1 MNARQRAAA
10 FAGVSAHVADVARAE
25 TDHRASLLAQ
35 RRVHQLARLTRSQ
48 HFAGRR
54 IHRLHEDL
62 VLHDVQA
69 VVRLARSGA
78 GTVDIGQAVEV
89 DHLRAPEVLDGLAR
103 GLDGATR
110 LAGHDDGVDVE
121 VFLGVEALLLGD
133 LAEVPR
139 VGRRRPDDGGLVLLE
154 HEQQAVG
161 RHGAHPD
168 GQRAQALR
176 ADDVGAAHVQGEVQ
190 AVHVAV
196 VRAHARLPEQTS
208 LGVLPQVE
216 VLLREGADRG
226 HARRAR
232 RGGHEDDLFLGHG
245 AHLAEEAAHMLR
257 LALRLL
263 VAEGELRDVVE
274 RFDVARLHA
283 GLVER
288 ALVVHCV
295 VVCVGHHVLQA
306 LKLQRLKLRPRHA
319 FDLRIIVLLIV
330 GDVLRH
336 GCSLFVC
343 VSLLVS
349 PLRAVSPQAFARL
362 HVPGAFAHASRALA
376 LRRPPCAL
384 GPAELSIANVSHETF
399 VRYQGLCAQCS
410 VLHET
415 TNATQTQ
422 PFGSF
427 DVLMVCYRWSR

>member
-35 RRVHQLARLTRSQ
+35 RRVHKLARLTRSQ

-176 ADDVGAAHVQGEVQ
+176 ADDVRAAHVQGEVQ

-343 VSLLVS
+343 VSLLVL
-349 PLRAVSPQAFARL
+349 PLRAVSPRAFARL
-362 HVPGAFAHASRALA
+362 RVPGAFAHASRALS
-376 LRRPPCAL
+376 LRRQPCAL
-384 GPAELSIANVSHETF
+384 GPAELSVAMFHVKHSFATR
-399 VRYQGLCAQCS
+399 VYAR
-410 VLHET
+410 
-415 TNATQTQ
+415 NAAYCMKPRTRLKHNLSGHSM
-422 PFGSF
+422 F
-427 DVLMVCYRWSR
+427 